1 MLKKRILEK
10 LNGEQQLAV
19 KQTEGYVRVVAG
31 AGSGKTR
38 VLTHRYVYIAKIL
51 GVPPEHILTVTFTNK
66 AANVMKSRILN
77 SYPTRTAV
85 GLALSTVF
93 VEKYSRLIFTD

>member
-66 AANVMKSRILN
+66 AANVMKSRIREFI
-77 SYPTRTAV
+77 PDEDGGWV
-85 GLALSTVF
+85 GTFHSICRKLL
-93 VEKYSRLIFTD
+93 